1 MKDDSS
7 ASKTTVD
14 SSGNGQTQ
22 RKRPHTVDT
31 AETGQSK
38 RSKKSKQRS
47 SSESLLATT
56 VHDHATNKKDT
67 RTSNDNDQ
75 PIVKRTKR
83 KEQVIPTGSL
93 SSSESEGSLHLSDQS
108 DSLHITVC
116 NTGELGEQSDRKFLQ
131 QQIKILKTPF
141 QLENDCP
148 GLSRIKANDSN
159 HMPFQVIHNTLRKV
173 NHKTEDEVLRSLNRL
188 AQRKLLDS
196 LSAVRPE
203 STSTTAI
210 LDEQLKRYKEVQ
222 ARVVNLEKAHGEMIQ
237 EHARCKCIG
246 VLVSQM
252 EAIGKEFNKKDLM
265 DEVQK
270 TNDFLANSSPVT
282 TSKTQDMNNINAGA
296 RPRVDTSG
304 YIPSTHEQLVKILFK
319 D

>member
-31 AETGQSK
+31 TETGQSK

-93 SSSESEGSLHLSDQS
+93 SSSESE
-108 DSLHITVC
+108 
-116 NTGELGEQSDRKFLQ
+116 
-131 QQIKILKTPF
+131 
-141 QLENDCP
+141 
-148 GLSRIKANDSN
+148 ANDSN

-252 EAIGKEFNKKDLM
+252 EVIGKEFNKKDLM

-270 TNDFLANSSPVT
+270 TNDFLG
-282 TSKTQDMNNINAGA
+282 M
-296 RPRVDTSG
+296 
-304 YIPSTHEQLVKILFK
+304 
-319 D
+319 